1 MGGSF
6 ILLVMNPKFNMTKR
20 YYAAESDIKLYLEKN
35 DKSTSLGARF
45 DMWENA
51 FVAIK
56 ESPIFGHG
64 SRGYELFRNKQIESG
79 SMAKTTLQFNSLH
92 NQFLE
97 SWVKRGLLGF
107 IGLIVILFV
116 PFIYFMKNCQQQNLE
131 IKCVA
136 ILGVMHLL
144 SHLFYFMSQSFLAH
158 NSGSLFYFFVC
169 IIFYSLIRS
178 SRSSSY

>member
-1 MGGSF
+1 MG
-6 ILLVMNPKFNMTKR
+6 
-20 YYAAESDIKLYLEKN
+20 AE
-35 DKSTSLGARF
+35 
-45 DMWENA
+45 
-51 FVAIK
+51 
-56 ESPIFGHG
+56 
-64 SRGYELFRNKQIESG
+64 GYELFRNKQIESG

-144 SHLFYFMSQSFLAH
+144 SHLFYFMSQYFLRIIRDRYFISSFV
-158 NSGSLFYFFVC
+158 LFFIV
-169 IIFYSLIRS
+169 
-178 SRSSSY
+178 

>member
-1 MGGSF
+1 M
-6 ILLVMNPKFNMTKR
+6 
-20 YYAAESDIKLYLEKN
+20 
-35 DKSTSLGARF
+35 GARF

-116 PFIYFMKNCQQQNLE
+116 PFIYFMKNCQ
-131 IKCVA
+131 
-136 ILGVMHLL
+136 
-144 SHLFYFMSQSFLAH
+144 
-158 NSGSLFYFFVC
+158 
-169 IIFYSLIRS
+169 
-178 SRSSSY
+178 

>member
-1 MGGSF
+1 
-6 ILLVMNPKFNMTKR
+6 
-20 YYAAESDIKLYLEKN
+20 
-35 DKSTSLGARF
+35 
-45 DMWENA
+45 
-51 FVAIK
+51 
-56 ESPIFGHG
+56 
-64 SRGYELFRNKQIESG
+64 
-79 SMAKTTLQFNSLH
+79 MAKTTFQFNSLH

-116 PFIYFMKNCQQQNLE
+116 PFIYFIKNCKQQNLE

-136 ILGVMHLL
+136 ILGIMHLL